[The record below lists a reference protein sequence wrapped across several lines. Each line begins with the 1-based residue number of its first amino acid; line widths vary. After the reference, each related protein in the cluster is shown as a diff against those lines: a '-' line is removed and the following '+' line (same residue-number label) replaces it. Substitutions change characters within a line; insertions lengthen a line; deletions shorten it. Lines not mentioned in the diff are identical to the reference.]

1 MGVSLRVCLTLSNT
15 MVDETSSSN
24 SESSNTT
31 SSVTTSSITTS
42 NTSNTVG
49 GVTTSNNGCGGLS
62 ADLLYNILA
71 LLCSGGVHHSRGLG
85 GALMFLSTL
94 LLFSALL
101 LCGALFHLGALLLR
115 YLGALLLW
123 DLLHNIVT
131 LWLCG
136 RSANIFGNLPR
147 YSLTLFHGSATA
159 LLLLSC
165 LNVGDSPGVTDCL
178 RYSVTHLTSHCI
190 VSSLTVG
197 SYCHGGSQ
205 TQTITGVSISICQG
219 QGRGDDQ

>member
-1 MGVSLRVCLTLSNT
+1 

-24 SESSNTT
+24 SESSNTRSSDT
-31 SSVTTSSITTS
+31 SSVTTSSI
-42 NTSNTVG
+42 
-49 GVTTSNNGCGGLS
+49 TTSNNGCGGLS

-85 GALMFLSTL
+85 GALLFLSTL

-101 LCGALFHLGALLLR
+101 LCGALFHMGALLLR

>member
-1 MGVSLRVCLTLSNT
+1 
-15 MVDETSSSN
+15 MVDESSD
-24 SESSNTT
+24 T

-85 GALMFLSTL
+85 GAL
-94 LLFSALL
+94 
-101 LCGALFHLGALLLR
+101 LLR

-136 RSANIFGNLPR
+136 RSADIFGNLPR
-147 YSLTLFHGSATA
+147 YSLTLFHRSATA

-165 LNVGDSPGVTDCL
+165 LNVGDSPGVTDCF
-178 RYSVTHLTSHCI
+178 RYSVTLLTSHCI